1 MVGRIGVSLKLIN
14 NMIRI
19 GKNYHTIPTPQTGI
33 GTGNSNGIPAI

>member
-19 GKNYHTIPTPQTGI
+19 GKNYQIVSASPQRRD
-33 GTGNSNGIPAI
+33 SSAAAR